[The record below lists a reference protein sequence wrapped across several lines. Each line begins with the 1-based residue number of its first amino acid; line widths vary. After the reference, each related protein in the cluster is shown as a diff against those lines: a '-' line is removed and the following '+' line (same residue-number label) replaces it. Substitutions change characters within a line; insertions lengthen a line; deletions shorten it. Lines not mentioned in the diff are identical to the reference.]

1 MKTRFAKKRIGSWCA
16 MLAFGAM
23 LGATAG
29 IAPASARDWDHDGG
43 RRGGWDHDHGRR
55 GGWDRDDWR
64 GRGYYRDRGYWG
76 GGYYYAP
83 PPPVYYAPP
92 PPAYYAPPAYY
103 YGQPSVNFGLSL
115 GF

>member
-1 MKTRFAKKRIGSWCA
+1 MKTRWKKRIGSWCA
-16 MLAFGAM
+16 MLAVGAM

-29 IAPASARDWDHDGG
+29 IAPASARDWDHDGW

-55 GGWDRDDWR
+55 DWH
-64 GRGYYRDRGYWG
+64 GRGYYRGGGYWG

-92 PPAYYAPPAYY
+92 PPVYYAPPAYAPPAYY